1 MPDAQKKVRGRVN
14 LPLLARMLGRLD
26 AGGHLRVQQVTNGF
40 LAVGRIGEAGVY
52 PADRPR
58 RQPEQETDEV
68 FRNAGSRIRARMS
81 DRFLSMRVASCWQ

>member
-1 MPDAQKKVRGRVN
+1 MPDAQKEVRGRAN
-14 LPLLARMLGRLD
+14 RPLLARALGRLD
-26 AGGHLRVQQVTNGF
+26 VGGHLRVQQVTNGF

-52 PADRPR
+52 PVDRPR
-58 RQPEQETDEV
+58 RQPELETDQV

>member
-26 AGGHLRVQQVTNGF
+26 VGGHLRVQQVTNGF

-58 RQPEQETDEV
+58 RQPELETYQV
-68 FRNAGSRIRARMS
+68 FRDAGSRIRARMS
-81 DRFLSMRVASCWQ
+81 DRLRSVRVASCWK